1 MRGRPYFQPLGA
13 VSFYPNYQ
21 NPQIIPGMPSYL
33 GAIGTANPSHRIAQ
47 SQIADFMAQALE
59 FGDADTRKLRALYR
73 VSGIAHRYS
82 VLPDYG
88 RANGDYTFFP
98 NTPTLEPFPSVGQR
112 MAVYRREALPLAT
125 QAVRECLC
133 QIPDVAAAS
142 ITHLVT
148 VSCTGMYAPG
158 LDIELVQAL
167 GLRRD
172 VRRTCVNFMGCYAAV
187 NAVKLADAFCRA
199 DAQARVLIVS
209 VELCT
214 LHFQKSPKEDH
225 LISNALFG
233 DGAAACL
240 VQAGPLPNGVPSL
253 ALQGFHCGLEPD
265 GQDDM
270 AWHINDFGFE
280 MTLSSYVP
288 KLIQRG
294 IRNLTDG
301 LLASLP
307 VELGDIRHFAI
318 HPGGR
323 KILETIETELG
334 LTHEDNRHAYRV
346 LRDYGNMSSATV
358 LFVLREVLAH
368 ATPADDGAPV
378 LSFAFGPGL
387 TMEAMLLQLTV
398 GSEPLTAKSGR
409 VGDKVENQLTEATL
423 ATAH

>member
-1 MRGRPYFQPLGA
+1 
-13 VSFYPNYQ
+13 
-21 NPQIIPGMPSYL
+21 MPSYL
-33 GAIGTANPSHRIAQ
+33 GAIGTANPVHRIAQ
-47 SQIADFMAQALE
+47 PQIADFMAQALQFDE
-59 FGDADTRKLRALYR
+59 GDTRKLRALYR
-73 VSGIAHRYS
+73 VSGIGHRYS

-88 RANGDYTFFP
+88 RPNGEFTFFP

-112 MAVYRREALPLAT
+112 MAVYRREALPLAIAAVHACLR
-125 QAVRECLC
+125 QA
-133 QIPDVAAAS
+133 PDVAPAR

-167 GLRRD
+167 GLRAD

-199 DAQARVLIVS
+199 DARARVLIVS
-209 VELCT
+209 IELCT
-214 LHFQKSPKEDH
+214 LHFQKSAEEDH
-225 LISNALFG
+225 LVSNALFG

-240 VQAGPLPNGVPSL
+240 VQAEPLPNNAPSL
-253 ALQGFHCGLEPD
+253 ALQAFHCGLEPD
-265 GQDDM
+265 GHDDM

-307 VELGDIRHFAI
+307 VQLGDVRHFAI

-323 KILETIETELG
+323 KILETIEAELG
-334 LTHEDNRHAYRV
+334 LTRHDNRHAYRI
-346 LRDYGNMSSATV
+346 LSEYGNMSSATV
-358 LFVLREVLAH
+358 LFVLRDVLAD
-368 ATPADDGAPV
+368 ATPADQGAPV

-387 TMEAMLLQLTV
+387 TMEAMLLEISFNQEYSTRSKQEQADEANQLGTLPLVTPSLNLLTV
-398 GSEPLTAKSGR
+398 
-409 VGDKVENQLTEATL
+409 N
-423 ATAH
+423 

>member
-1 MRGRPYFQPLGA
+1 
-13 VSFYPNYQ
+13 
-21 NPQIIPGMPSYL
+21 MPSYL

-47 SQIADFMAQALE
+47 PQIAEFMARALQ
-59 FGDADTRKLRALYR
+59 FGEADTRKLRALYR
-73 VSGIAHRYS
+73 VSGIEHRYS

-88 RANGDYTFFP
+88 RAVGEYTFFP

-112 MAVYRREALPLAT
+112 MAAYRREALPLAT
-125 QAVRECLC
+125 AAVRASLA
-133 QIPDVAAAS
+133 QVPGVDVAD

-158 LDIELVQAL
+158 LDIELVQTL
-167 GLRRD
+167 GLRPD

-187 NAVKLADAFCRA
+187 NAIKLADAFCQA
-199 DAQARVLIVS
+199 DAAARVLIVS

-214 LHFQKSPKEDH
+214 LHFQKSPEEDH

-240 VQAGPLPNGVPSL
+240 VQARPLPDGVPSL
-253 ALQGFHCGLEPD
+253 SLDGFHCGLEPD
-265 GQDDM
+265 GHDDM

-294 IRNLTDG
+294 IGKLTDG

-307 VELGDIRHFAI
+307 VQLRDVRHFAI

-323 KILETIETELG
+323 KILETIEAELG
-334 LTHEDNRHAYRV
+334 LTRDDNRHAYRV

-358 LFVLREVLAH
+358 LYVLREVLAA
-368 ATPADDGAPV
+368 ATPADHGAPV

-387 TMEAMLLQLTV
+387 TMEAMLLGLSVSPTTV
-398 GSEPLTAKSGR
+398 TAVHQSA
-409 VGDKVENQLTEATL
+409 TEVAEAL
-423 ATAH
+423 

>member
-1 MRGRPYFQPLGA
+1 
-13 VSFYPNYQ
+13 
-21 NPQIIPGMPSYL
+21 MPSYL
-33 GAIGTANPSHRIAQ
+33 GAIGTANPVHRIAQ
-47 SQIADFMAQALE
+47 PQIADFMAQALA
-59 FGDADTRKLRALYR
+59 FGDNDTRKLRALYR
-73 VSGIAHRYS
+73 VSGIEHRFS
-82 VLPDYG
+82 VVPDYG
-88 RANGDYTFFP
+88 RANGEYTFFP

-112 MAVYRREALPLAT
+112 MALYRREALPLAT
-125 QAVRECLC
+125 EAVRDCLR
-133 QIPDVAAAS
+133 QVPGVVPNS

-167 GLRRD
+167 GLRPD

-187 NAVKLADAFCRA
+187 NAVKLADAFCLA
-199 DAQARVLIVS
+199 DATARVLIVS

-214 LHFQKSPKEDH
+214 IHFQKSPEEDH

-240 VQAGPLPNGVPSL
+240 VQAKPLPDGAPSL
-253 ALQGFHCGLEPD
+253 ALQAFHCGLEPD
-265 GQDDM
+265 GHDDM

-294 IRNLTDG
+294 IRNLTEG
-301 LLASLP
+301 LLQSLP
-307 VELGDIRHFAI
+307 VELADIRHFAI

-323 KILETIETELG
+323 KILETIEAELG
-334 LTHEDNRHAYRV
+334 LTRDDNRHAYRV

-358 LFVLREVLAH
+358 LFVLRDVLAH
-368 ATPADDGAPV
+368 ATPAEHGAPV

-387 TMEAMLLQLTV
+387 TMEAMLLEISFNNHHSSFDGLVEDHTV
-398 GSEPLTAKSGR
+398 ASGDNES
-409 VGDKVENQLTEATL
+409 VFPEVIL
-423 ATAH
+423 AVK

>member
-1 MRGRPYFQPLGA
+1 
-13 VSFYPNYQ
+13 
-21 NPQIIPGMPSYL
+21 MPSYL
-33 GAIGTANPSHRIAQ
+33 GAIGTANPVHRIAQ
-47 SQIADFMAQALE
+47 PEIADFMARALA
-59 FGDADTRKLRALYR
+59 FGDHDTRKLRALYR

-88 RANGDYTFFP
+88 RALGDYTFFP
-98 NTPTLEPFPSVGQR
+98 NTPDLEPFPSVGQR

-125 QAVRECLC
+125 EAVRDCLR
-133 QIPDVAAAS
+133 QAPDVAPAS

-167 GLRRD
+167 GLRPD

-187 NAVKLADAFCRA
+187 NAIKLADAFCRA
-199 DAQARVLIVS
+199 DAAARVLIVS

-214 LHFQKSPKEDH
+214 LHFQKSPEEDH

-240 VQAGPLPNGVPSL
+240 VLAQPLPNEAPGL
-253 ALQGFHCGLEPD
+253 ALQAFHCGLEPD
-265 GQDDM
+265 GHDDM

-294 IRNLTDG
+294 IRRLTDG

-307 VELGDIRHFAI
+307 VQLADIRHFAI

-334 LTHEDNRHAYRV
+334 LTREDNRHAYRV
-346 LRDYGNMSSATV
+346 LRDFGNMSSATV
-358 LFVLREVLAH
+358 LFVLRDVLAH
-368 ATPADDGAPV
+368 ATPAVQGAPV

-387 TMEAMLLQLTV
+387 TMEAMLLGIQLAPAARQARAI
-398 GSEPLTAKSGR
+398 EALQPLA
-409 VGDKVENQLTEATL
+409 VEAV
-423 ATAH
+423 A

>member
-1 MRGRPYFQPLGA
+1 
-13 VSFYPNYQ
+13 
-21 NPQIIPGMPSYL
+21 MPSYL
-33 GAIGTANPSHRIAQ
+33 GAIGTANPVHRIAQ
-47 SQIADFMAQALE
+47 PQIADFMAQALE
-59 FGDADTRKLRALYR
+59 FGEQDTRKLRALYR
-73 VSGIAHRYS
+73 VSGIEHRYS
-82 VLPDYG
+82 VLSDYG
-88 RANGDYTFFP
+88 RPNGEYTFFP

-125 QAVRECLC
+125 EAVRDCLR
-133 QIPDVAAAS
+133 QVPDVLPAS

-167 GLRRD
+167 GLRPD

-199 DAQARVLIVS
+199 DAAARVLIVS

-214 LHFQKSPKEDH
+214 LHFQKSPEEDH

-240 VQAGPLPNGVPSL
+240 VQAAPLPNEAPSL
-253 ALQGFHCGLEPD
+253 ALTAFHCGLEPD
-265 GQDDM
+265 GHDDM

-294 IRNLTDG
+294 IRHLTDG
-301 LLASLP
+301 LLDSLP
-307 VELGDIRHFAI
+307 VQLAGIRHFAI

-334 LTHEDNRHAYRV
+334 LTREDNRHAYRV

-358 LFVLREVLAH
+358 LFVLRDVLAA
-368 ATPADDGAPV
+368 ATPADHGAPV

-398 GSEPLTAKSGR
+398 SSGQVAVNTER
-409 VGDKVENQLTEATL
+409 MDDEMENQSTEAVL

>member
-1 MRGRPYFQPLGA
+1 
-13 VSFYPNYQ
+13 
-21 NPQIIPGMPSYL
+21 MPSYL
-33 GAIGTANPSHRIAQ
+33 GAIGTANPVHHIAQ
-47 SQIADFMAQALE
+47 PQIADFMAGALG
-59 FGDADTRKLRALYR
+59 FGEGDTRKLRALYR

-82 VLPDYG
+82 VVPDYG

-125 QAVRECLC
+125 EAVRDCLR
-133 QIPDVAAAS
+133 QVPDVAPAS

-167 GLRRD
+167 GLRPD

-187 NAVKLADAFCRA
+187 NAVKLADAFCQA
-199 DAQARVLIVS
+199 DARARVLIVS

-233 DGAAACL
+233 DGAAAAL
-240 VQAGPLPNGVPSL
+240 IQAEPLPNGVPSL
-253 ALQGFHCGLEPD
+253 ALRAFHCGLELD
-265 GQDDM
+265 GHDDM

-288 KLIQRG
+288 RLIQRG
-294 IRNLTDG
+294 IRSLTDG

-307 VELGDIRHFAI
+307 VQLADIRHFAI

-323 KILETIETELG
+323 KILETIETELS
-334 LTHEDNRHAYRV
+334 LTREDNRHAYRV

-358 LFVLREVLAH
+358 LFVLRDVLA
-368 ATPADDGAPV
+368 ATTPADQGAPV

-387 TMEAMLLQLTV
+387 TMEAMLLEISVLPPLSPDSSTENHNSKVLALKGIASDTV
-398 GSEPLTAKSGR
+398 
-409 VGDKVENQLTEATL
+409 L
-423 ATAH
+423 AVKQQVADVS

>member
-1 MRGRPYFQPLGA
+1 
-13 VSFYPNYQ
+13 
-21 NPQIIPGMPSYL
+21 MPSYL

-47 SQIADFMAQALE
+47 PQIAGFMARALQLGE
-59 FGDADTRKLRALYR
+59 GDTRKLRALYR
-73 VSGIAHRYS
+73 VSGIEHRYS

-88 RANGDYTFFP
+88 RALGDYTFFP

-112 MAVYRREALPLAT
+112 MAAYRREALPLAVE
-125 QAVRECLC
+125 AVRASLA
-133 QIPDVAAAS
+133 QVPTVAVAT

-167 GLRRD
+167 GLRPD

-187 NAVKLADAFCRA
+187 NAIKLADAFCRA
-199 DAQARVLIVS
+199 DANARVLIVS

-214 LHFQKSPKEDH
+214 LHFQKSPEEDH

-240 VQAGPLPNGVPSL
+240 VQAGPLVGAPSL
-253 ALQGFHCGLEPD
+253 SLDGFHCGLEPD
-265 GQDDM
+265 GHDDM

-294 IRNLTDG
+294 IRHLTDG
-301 LLASLP
+301 LLESLP
-307 VELGDIRHFAI
+307 VQLADIRHFAI

-334 LTHEDNRHAYRV
+334 LTRDDNRHAYRV

-358 LFVLREVLAH
+358 LFVLRDVLAA
-368 ATPADDGAPV
+368 ATPADHGAPV

-387 TMEAMLLQLTV
+387 TMEAMLLGISSINHHLTSTEQAQANEL
-398 GSEPLTAKSGR
+398 SEEGNSTA
-409 VGDKVENQLTEATL
+409 ATPSFEL
-423 ATAH
+423 VNAK

>member
-1 MRGRPYFQPLGA
+1 
-13 VSFYPNYQ
+13 
-21 NPQIIPGMPSYL
+21 
-33 GAIGTANPSHRIAQ
+33 
-47 SQIADFMAQALE
+47 MAQALE
-59 FGDADTRKLRALYR
+59 FGENDTRKLRALYR

-98 NTPTLEPFPSVGQR
+98 IPPTWSRFRAWASAWPCTAGKPCR
-112 MAVYRREALPLAT
+112 WPRRPCASACARCPTWQPAT
-125 QAVRECLC
+125 
-133 QIPDVAAAS
+133 
-142 ITHLVT
+142 ITHLIT

-167 GLRRD
+167 GLRPD

-187 NAVKLADAFCRA
+187 NALKLADAFCRA

-214 LHFQKSPKEDH
+214 LHFQKSPEEDH

-240 VQAGPLPNGVPSL
+240 VQAGPLPNGAPSL
-253 ALQGFHCGLEPD
+253 ALRAFHCGLEPD
-265 GQDDM
+265 GHDDM

-323 KILETIETELG
+323 KILETIEAELG
-334 LTHEDNRHAYRV
+334 LTHDDNRHAYRV

-358 LFVLREVLAH
+358 LYVLRDVLAH
-368 ATPADDGAPV
+368 ATPADAGAPV

-387 TMEAMLLQLTV
+387 TMEAMLLELAVSPQPQEEAAEKTAQL
-398 GSEPLTAKSGR
+398 LTAN
-409 VGDKVENQLTEATL
+409 V
-423 ATAH
+423 

>member
-1 MRGRPYFQPLGA
+1 MGA
-13 VSFYPNYQ
+13 LTAPAPALTPV
-21 NPQIIPGMPSYL
+21 IHPGMPSYL
-33 GAIGTANPSHRIAQ
+33 GAIGTANPIHRIAQ
-47 SQIADFMAQALE
+47 PQIADFMAQALA
-59 FGDADTRKLRALYR
+59 FGNNDTRKLRALYR
-73 VSGIAHRYS
+73 VSGIEHRYS

-88 RANGDYTFFP
+88 VPNGQYTFFP
-98 NTPTLEPFPSVGQR
+98 NTPDLEPFPSVGQR

-125 QAVRECLC
+125 EAVRDCLR
-133 QIPDVAAAS
+133 QVPGVVPAS

-158 LDIELVQAL
+158 LDIELVQVL
-167 GLRRD
+167 GLRPD

-199 DAQARVLIVS
+199 DAHARVLIVS

-214 LHFQKSPKEDH
+214 LHFQKSPEEDH

-240 VQAGPLPNGVPSL
+240 VQAEPLPNQAPCL
-253 ALQGFHCGLEPD
+253 ALQAFHCGLEPD
-265 GQDDM
+265 GHDDM

-294 IRNLTDG
+294 IRHLTDG
-301 LLASLP
+301 LLESLP
-307 VELGDIRHFAI
+307 VELANIRHFAI

-334 LTHEDNRHAYRV
+334 LTREDNRHAYRV

-358 LFVLREVLAH
+358 LFVLRDVLAH
-368 ATPADDGAPV
+368 ASPAEHGAPV

-387 TMEAMLLQLTV
+387 TMEAMLLEVVHQAAP
-398 GSEPLTAKSGR
+398 G
-409 VGDKVENQLTEATL
+409 KVSKARQMVAV
-423 ATAH
+423 A